1 MVCRRHFLFRATVIC
16 MNGSFLWEIGKCN
29 IHWVFGHVGVFVFF
43 QDEFS
48 WFWKICSL
56 FFCNR
61 APFDFWYMFF
71 VFDKK
76 ADFGK
81 RLTRITK
88 PGRDV
93 AHQKK
98 SRVISKTTTT
108 KVGDFG
114 TAKWRKQ
121 KDPKEIGG
129 NVSLLEAFKKTHGL
143 WEPTLPQSLN
153 NGFLWFVGTHVAK
166 KSL

>member
-1 MVCRRHFLFRATVIC
+1 M
-16 MNGSFLWEIGKCN
+16 
-29 IHWVFGHVGVFVFF
+29 
-43 QDEFS
+43 
-48 WFWKICSL
+48 
-56 FFCNR
+56 
-61 APFDFWYMFF
+61 
-71 VFDKK
+71 
-76 ADFGK
+76 DFGK
-81 RLTRITK
+81 RLKRITK

-129 NVSLLEAFKKTHGL
+129 NVSLLEAFKKKHMVFCDL

-153 NGFLWFVGTHVAK
+153 NGFLRFVGTHVAK